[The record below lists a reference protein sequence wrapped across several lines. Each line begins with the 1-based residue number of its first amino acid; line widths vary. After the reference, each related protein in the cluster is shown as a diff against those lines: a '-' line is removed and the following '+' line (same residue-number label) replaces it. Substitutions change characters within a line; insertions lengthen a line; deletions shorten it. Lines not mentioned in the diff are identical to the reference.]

1 MKEAKK
7 IFKTALEEGRTFV
20 LENEAKDIMKTYGIP
35 MPPYDTAATADE
47 AVTKSKEI
55 GFPVVL
61 KILSKDILH
70 KSDAGG
76 VKVNLK
82 TEDDVREAFDEIMKN
97 VKVNLKTEDDVR
109 EAFDEIMKN
118 AKNYGKEKGIDVDL
132 SRGVFISAFADL
144 GTEIIVGVTKDPQFG
159 HALMAGLGGIFV
171 EVLKD
176 VSFRLIPFNEA
187 DAREMLCELKA
198 YKILEGIRGEAPR
211 DIDALVNVMLSVSKM
226 IEENP
231 EITELDCNPTFVYE
245 KGKGAL
251 VVDARIL
258 ISDSN

>member
-1 MKEAKK
+1 MVANRDEVWKAMKEAKK

-20 LENEAKDIMKTYGIP
+20 LEHEAKDIMKAYGIP
-35 MPPYDTAATADE
+35 IPAYDTAITAEDAIE
-47 AVTKSKEI
+47 KSKAI

-61 KILSKDILH
+61 KILSKDVLH

-76 VKVNLK
+76 VKINLK
-82 TEDDVREAFDEIMKN
+82 SEEEVRKAFNEIM
-97 VKVNLKTEDDVR
+97 E
-109 EAFDEIMKN
+109 N

-132 SRGVFISAFADL
+132 SRGVFISDFADM

-176 VSFRLIPFNEA
+176 VSFRLIPFTEN
-187 DAREMLCELKA
+187 DAREMLKELKA
-198 YKILEGIRGEAPR
+198 YKILEGIRGEPPR
-211 DIDALVNVMLSVSKM
+211 DIDSLVNVMLAVSKM
-226 IEENP
+226 IAENP

-245 KGKGAL
+245 KGKGTL

-258 ISDSN
+258 IGSSEASH

>member
-20 LENEAKDIMKTYGIP
+20 LEHEAKDIMKAYGIP
-35 MPPYDTAATADE
+35 IPAYATASTADD
-47 AVTKSKEI
+47 AVVKSKEI

-76 VKVNLK
+76 VKLNLK
-82 TEDDVREAFDEIMKN
+82 DEASVRKAFDEIM
-97 VKVNLKTEDDVR
+97 E
-109 EAFDEIMKN
+109 N
-118 AKNYGKEKGIDVDL
+118 AKNYGKEKGIEVDL
-132 SRGVFISAFADL
+132 SRGVFISDFVDM

-176 VSFRLIPFNEA
+176 VSFRLIPFTEA
-187 DAREMLCELKA
+187 DAREMLRELKA
-198 YKILEGIRGEAPR
+198 YKILEGVRGEGPR
-211 DIDALVNVMLSVSKM
+211 DVDSLIKVMLAVSKM

-231 EITELDCNPTFVYE
+231 EITELDCNPAFVYE
-245 KGKGAL
+245 EGKGAL

-258 ISDSN
+258 IGSSDSATSH

>member
-1 MKEAKK
+1 MKVAKK
-7 IFKTALEEGRTFV
+7 IFKTAKGEGRTFV
-20 LENEAKDIMKTYGIP
+20 LEHEAKEIMESYGIP
-35 MPPYDTAATADE
+35 VPPYATAASVDE
-47 AVTKSKEI
+47 AVKKAKEI

-61 KILSKDILH
+61 KILSKDVLH

-82 TEDDVREAFDEIMKN
+82 TEDDVRKAFDEIM
-97 VKVNLKTEDDVR
+97 
-109 EAFDEIMKN
+109 AN
-118 AKNYGKEKGIDVDL
+118 AGKYGKKKGIDVDL
-132 SRGVFISAFADL
+132 SRGVFISEFAEM

-159 HALMAGLGGIFV
+159 HAIMVGLGGIFV

-176 VSFRLIPFNEA
+176 VSFRLIPFTEVDAKEA
-187 DAREMLCELKA
+187 LEELKA
-198 YKILEGIRGEAPR
+198 YKILEGVRGEGPR
-211 DIDALVNVMLSVSKM
+211 DIEALVKVMLAVSSM
-226 IEENP
+226 IQENP

-258 ISDSN
+258 IGGSEEPSTH

>member
-20 LENEAKDIMKTYGIP
+20 LEHEAKDIMKAYGIP
-35 MPPYDTAATADE
+35 IPAYDTAVTADE
-47 AVTKSKEI
+47 AVEKSKAI
-55 GFPVVL
+55 GYPVVL
-61 KILSKDILH
+61 KILSKDVLH

-76 VKVNLK
+76 VKINLK
-82 TEDDVREAFDEIMKN
+82 NDDEVRKAFTEIM
-97 VKVNLKTEDDVR
+97 D
-109 EAFDEIMKN
+109 N
-118 AKNYGKEKGIDVDL
+118 AKNYGKEKGIEVDL
-132 SRGVFISAFADL
+132 SRGVFISDFADM

-176 VSFRLIPFNEA
+176 VSFRHTPFTEN
-187 DAREMLCELKA
+187 DAREMLKELKA
-198 YKILEGIRGEAPR
+198 YKILEGIRGEPAR
-211 DIDALVNVMLSVSKM
+211 DIDSLIGVMLAVSKM
-226 IEENP
+226 IAENP

-245 KGKGAL
+245 KGKGTL

-258 ISDSN
+258 IGESESSH

>member
-1 MKEAKK
+1 MK
-7 IFKTALEEGRTFV
+7 V
-20 LENEAKDIMKTYGIP
+20 YGIP
-35 MPPYDTAATADE
+35 IPPYSTAASADE
-47 AVTKSKEI
+47 AVTKAKSI

-76 VKVNLK
+76 VKINLK
-82 TEDDVREAFDEIMKN
+82 SEDDVRAAFNEIM
-97 VKVNLKTEDDVR
+97 V
-109 EAFDEIMKN
+109 N
-118 AKNYGKEKGIDVDL
+118 AKKYGQEKGIDVDL
-132 SRGVFISAFADL
+132 SRGVFISDFADM

-159 HALMAGLGGIFV
+159 HALMVGLGGIFV

-176 VSFRLIPFNEA
+176 VSFRLIPFTEF
-187 DAREMLCELKA
+187 DAREMLKELKA

-211 DIDALVNVMLSVSKM
+211 DVDALVKIMLSVSKM
-226 IEENP
+226 VEENP

-245 KGKGAL
+245 AGKGAL

-258 ISDSN
+258 IDNPNKGASH

>member
-20 LENEAKDIMKTYGIP
+20 LEHEAKDIMKAYGIP
-35 MPPYDTAATADE
+35 IPAYDTAVTADE
-47 AVTKSKEI
+47 AVEKSKAI

-61 KILSKDILH
+61 KILSKDVLH

-76 VKVNLK
+76 VKINLK
-82 TEDDVREAFDEIMKN
+82 TEEEVRKAFNEIM
-97 VKVNLKTEDDVR
+97 D
-109 EAFDEIMKN
+109 N
-118 AKNYGKEKGIDVDL
+118 AKNFGKEKGIDVDL
-132 SRGVFISAFADL
+132 SRGVFISDFADM

-176 VSFRLIPFNEA
+176 VSFRLIPFTEN
-187 DAREMLCELKA
+187 DAREMLKELKA
-198 YKILEGIRGEAPR
+198 YKILEGIRGEPPR
-211 DIDALVNVMLSVSKM
+211 DIDSLVNVMLAVSKM
-226 IEENP
+226 IAENP

-245 KGKGAL
+245 KGKGTL

-258 ISDSN
+258 IGSSETSH

>member
-20 LENEAKDIMKTYGIP
+20 LENEAKDIMKVYGIP
-35 MPPYDTAATADE
+35 IPAYATASTADE
-47 AVTKSKEI
+47 AVEKSKGI

-76 VKVNLK
+76 VKINLK
-82 TEDDVREAFDEIMKN
+82 DEEAVRKAFNEIM
-97 VKVNLKTEDDVR
+97 E
-109 EAFDEIMKN
+109 N
-118 AKNYGKEKGIDVDL
+118 AKKYGEEKGIEVDL
-132 SRGVFISAFADL
+132 SRGVFISDFADM

-176 VSFRLIPFNEA
+176 VSFRLIPFTEA
-187 DAREMLCELKA
+187 DAREMLNELKA
-198 YKILEGIRGEAPR
+198 YKILEGVRGEGPR
-211 DIDALVNVMLSVSKM
+211 DVDALVKIMLAVSKM
-226 IEENP
+226 VDENP
-231 EITELDCNPTFVYE
+231 EIIELDCNPTFVYE

-258 ISDSN
+258 IEGPENATRH

>member
-7 IFKTALEEGRTFV
+7 IFKTALQEGRTFV
-20 LENEAKDIMKTYGIP
+20 LEHEAKDIMKAYGIP
-35 MPPYDTAATADE
+35 IPPYSTATSADD
-47 AVTKSKEI
+47 AVTKAKSI

-76 VKVNLK
+76 VKINLK
-82 TEDDVREAFDEIMKN
+82 SEDAVRAAFSEIM
-97 VKVNLKTEDDVR
+97 E
-109 EAFDEIMKN
+109 N
-118 AKNYGKEKGIDVDL
+118 AKKYGQEKGITVDL
-132 SRGVFISAFADL
+132 SRGVFISDFADM

-176 VSFRLIPFNEA
+176 VSFRLIPFTES
-187 DAREMLCELKA
+187 DAREMLKELKA

-211 DIDALVNVMLSVSKM
+211 DVDALVKIMLSVSKM

-231 EITELDCNPTFVYE
+231 EIIELDCNPTFVY
-245 KGKGAL
+245 KVGDGAL
-251 VVDARIL
+251 VVDARI
-258 ISDSN
+258 IIDNPDKGTSH

>member
-20 LENEAKDIMKTYGIP
+20 LENEAKDIMKVYGIP
-35 MPPYDTAATADE
+35 IPAYATASTADE
-47 AVTKSKEI
+47 AVEKSKGI

-76 VKVNLK
+76 VRINLK
-82 TEDDVREAFDEIMKN
+82 DEKAVREAFDEIM
-97 VKVNLKTEDDVR
+97 E
-109 EAFDEIMKN
+109 N
-118 AKNYGKEKGIDVDL
+118 AKKYGKEKGIEIDL
-132 SRGVFISAFADL
+132 SRGVFISDFADM

-159 HALMAGLGGIFV
+159 HALMTGLGGIFV

-176 VSFRLIPFNEA
+176 VSFRLIPFTEA
-187 DAREMLCELKA
+187 DAREMLNELKA
-198 YKILEGIRGEAPR
+198 YKILEGVRGEGPR
-211 DIDALVNVMLSVSKM
+211 DVDALVKIMLAVSKM
-226 IEENP
+226 VDENP
-231 EITELDCNPTFVYE
+231 EIIELDCNPTFVYE

-258 ISDSN
+258 IEGPENATRH

>member
-1 MKEAKK
+1 MKEAQK

-20 LENEAKDIMKTYGIP
+20 LEHEAKDIMKAYGIP
-35 MPPYDTAATADE
+35 IPAYDTAVTADE
-47 AVTKSKEI
+47 AVEKSKAI

-61 KILSKDILH
+61 KILSKDVLH

-76 VKVNLK
+76 VKINLK
-82 TEDDVREAFDEIMKN
+82 NEEEVRKAFTEIM
-97 VKVNLKTEDDVR
+97 D
-109 EAFDEIMKN
+109 N

-132 SRGVFISAFADL
+132 SRGVFISDFADM

-176 VSFRLIPFNEA
+176 VSFRLIPFTEN
-187 DAREMLCELKA
+187 DAREMLKELKA
-198 YKILEGIRGEAPR
+198 YKILEGIRGEPPR
-211 DIDALVNVMLSVSKM
+211 DVDSLVNVMLAVSKM

-231 EITELDCNPTFVYE
+231 EIIELDCNPTFVYE
-245 KGKGAL
+245 KGKGTL

-258 ISDSN
+258 IGSSEASH

>member
-20 LENEAKDIMKTYGIP
+20 LENEAKDIMKGYGIP
-35 MPPYDTAATADE
+35 IPPYATATTADE
-47 AVTKSKEI
+47 AVEKSKSM

-82 TEDDVREAFDEIMKN
+82 DEDAVRRAFDEIMEN
-97 VKVNLKTEDDVR
+97 V
-109 EAFDEIMKN
+109 
-118 AKNYGKEKGIDVDL
+118 KNYGKERGIEVDL
-132 SRGVFISAFADL
+132 SRGVFVSDFADM
-144 GTEIIVGVTKDPQFG
+144 GTEMIVGVTKDPQFG
-159 HALMAGLGGIFV
+159 HALMVGLGGIFV

-176 VSFRLIPFNEA
+176 VSFRLIPFTES
-187 DAREMLCELKA
+187 DAREMLSELKA
-198 YKILEGIRGEAPR
+198 YKILQGVRGESPR
-211 DIDALVNVMLSVSKM
+211 DVDALIEIMLAISRMVD
-226 IEENP
+226 ENP
-231 EITELDCNPTFVYE
+231 EIIELDCNPAFVYE
-245 KGKGAL
+245 KGKGAV

-258 ISDSN
+258 IEGSEKSASH

>member
-20 LENEAKDIMKTYGIP
+20 LEHEAKDIMKGYGIP
-35 MPPYDTAATADE
+35 IPPYATATTADE
-47 AVTKSKEI
+47 AVEKSKSI

-82 TEDDVREAFDEIMKN
+82 DEDAVRRAFDEIMKN
-97 VKVNLKTEDDVR
+97 VKS
-109 EAFDEIMKN
+109 F
-118 AKNYGKEKGIDVDL
+118 GKEKGIDVDL
-132 SRGVFISAFADL
+132 SRGVFVSAFADM
-144 GTEIIVGVTKDPQFG
+144 GTEMIVGVTKDPQFG
-159 HALMAGLGGIFV
+159 HALMVGLGGIFV

-176 VSFRLIPFNEA
+176 VSFRLIPFTES
-187 DAREMLCELKA
+187 DAKEMLSELKA
-198 YKILEGIRGEAPR
+198 YKILEGVRGEGPR
-211 DIDALVNVMLSVSKM
+211 DVDALVEIMLSISKM
-226 IEENP
+226 VDENP
-231 EITELDCNPTFVYE
+231 EIIELDCNPAFVYE
-245 KGKGAL
+245 KGKGAV

-258 ISDSN
+258 IDGAGKSASH

>member
-20 LENEAKDIMKTYGIP
+20 LENEAKDIMKGYGIP
-35 MPPYDTAATADE
+35 IPPYATATTADE
-47 AVTKSKEI
+47 AVEKSKSM

-82 TEDDVREAFDEIMKN
+82 DEDAVRRAFDEIMEN
-97 VKVNLKTEDDVR
+97 V
-109 EAFDEIMKN
+109 
-118 AKNYGKEKGIDVDL
+118 KNYGKEKGIEVDL
-132 SRGVFISAFADL
+132 SRGVFVSDFADM
-144 GTEIIVGVTKDPQFG
+144 GTEMIVGVTKDPQFG
-159 HALMAGLGGIFV
+159 HALMVGLGGIFV

-176 VSFRLIPFNEA
+176 VSFRLIPFTES
-187 DAREMLCELKA
+187 DAREMLSELKA
-198 YKILEGIRGEAPR
+198 YKILEGVRGESPR
-211 DIDALVNVMLSVSKM
+211 DVDALIKIMLAISKM
-226 IEENP
+226 VDENP
-231 EITELDCNPTFVYE
+231 EIIELDCNPAFVYE
-245 KGKGAL
+245 KGKGAV

-258 ISDSN
+258 IDGSEKSTSH

>member
-20 LENEAKDIMKTYGIP
+20 LENEAKDIMKAYGIP
-35 MPPYDTAATADE
+35 IPAYATATTAEE
-47 AVTKSKEI
+47 AVEKSKSI
-55 GFPVVL
+55 GYPVVL

-76 VKVNLK
+76 VKINLK
-82 TEDDVREAFDEIMKN
+82 DEAAVRKAFDEI
-97 VKVNLKTEDDVR
+97 LE
-109 EAFDEIMKN
+109 N
-118 AKNYGKEKGIDVDL
+118 AKKYGKEKGMEVDL
-132 SRGVFISAFADL
+132 SRGVFISDFADM

-176 VSFRLIPFNEA
+176 VSFRLIPFSED
-187 DAREMLCELKA
+187 DAREMLSELKA
-198 YKILEGIRGEAPR
+198 YKILEGIRGEGPR
-211 DIDALVNVMLSVSKM
+211 DVDALVKVMLAVSKM
-226 IEENP
+226 IDENP
-231 EITELDCNPTFVYE
+231 EIIELDCNPTFVYE
-245 KGKGAL
+245 KGKGAI

-258 ISDSN
+258 IDNPDRPPSH